1 MFMNNDDI
9 IPVDD
14 AIERFQNHLLSHD
27 RVILSAKFGDG
38 KSFFLNE
45 FKKKCEDSKDS
56 PFKFIT
62 LYPVNY
68 QVLEN
73 KDIFE
78 IIKHDVLL
86 QMLMLRMIDVNY
98 EITNE
103 MALAFYL
110 QTHFLTVADSF
121 FSMLHLIG
129 NADPQIKGLF
139 GIFKSISWVKSLKD
153 KVNEFKKQIDQSDF
167 LDTYLATFDEK
178 SVYENDIVTKI
189 IRDNIDTYQ
198 KSNNKKV
205 VLIIE
210 DMDRLDPA
218 HLFRIMNVF
227 SAHMDY
233 GYRSMQPIDDSLVG
247 NKFGVSNVVFVM
259 HEQNTKALFHH
270 FYGDTADYE
279 GYISKFYN
287 KDIFNFSL
295 NEEKEKYALYL
306 IVKETGLSEDKVK
319 EIFPKSFFVNK
330 TMRQIVCAM
339 DKVNEQFESIE
350 IKPGVKAHPQLLKL
364 IVIAKRLGVSNDN
377 IIAYIVR
384 HIKTLDR
391 FYIDR
396 LIPVIALNPKTRM
409 LESVDVDA
417 DNSNS
422 YVIDCQKINGDGTCV
437 PEIRKN
443 YLYTENT
450 KILKGKIEQM
460 LSLLGC

>member
-1 MFMNNDDI
+1 MFLNNDDI

-110 QTHFLTVADSF
+110 QTHFSTVAESF

-129 NADPQIKGLF
+129 IADPQTQGLLD
-139 GIFKSISWVKSLKD
+139 IFKSISWLKSLKD
-153 KVNEFKKQIDQSDF
+153 EVNAVKKEIDQSDY
-167 LDTYLATFDEK
+167 LDSYLATFDEK

-198 KSNNKKV
+198 KSYNKKV

-270 FYGDTADYE
+270 FYGDYADYE
-279 GYISKFYN
+279 GYMSKFYN

-295 NEEKEKYALYL
+295 NEEKEKYASYL

-330 TMRQIVCAM
+330 C
-339 DKVNEQFESIE
+339 
-350 IKPGVKAHPQLLKL
+350 LLNNL
-364 IVIAKRLGVSNDN
+364 
-377 IIAYIVR
+377 
-384 HIKTLDR
+384 
-391 FYIDR
+391 
-396 LIPVIALNPKTRM
+396 
-409 LESVDVDA
+409 
-417 DNSNS
+417 
-422 YVIDCQKINGDGTCV
+422 
-437 PEIRKN
+437 
-443 YLYTENT
+443 
-450 KILKGKIEQM
+450 
-460 LSLLGC
+460 

>member
-1 MFMNNDDI
+1 MNDENI

-14 AIERFQNHLLSHD
+14 AIERFKNHLLSHD

-103 MALAFYL
+103 MAFAFYL
-110 QTHFLTVADSF
+110 QTHFSTVADSF

-153 KVNEFKKQIDQSDF
+153 KVNEFKKEIDQSDY
-167 LDTYLATFDEK
+167 LDSYLATFDEK
-178 SVYENDIVTKI
+178 SVYENDIITKI

-233 GYRSMQPIDDSLVG
+233 GYRSMLPIDDSLVG

-270 FYGDTADYE
+270 FYGDSADYE
-279 GYISKFYN
+279 GYMSKFYN

-350 IKPGVKAHPQLLKL
+350 VKPGVKPNPQLLKL
-364 IVIAKRLGVSNDN
+364 IVIAKRLGVSNID
-377 IIAYIVR
+377 IKAYIVR
-384 HIKTLDR
+384 RIKTLDR
-391 FYIDR
+391 FYMDR
-396 LIPVIALNPKTRM
+396 LIPVIALNPKKLS
-409 LESVDVDA
+409 LESVEVD
-417 DNSNS
+417 DSRGDS
-422 YVIDCQKINGDGTCV
+422 YVIECQEIDANGLCKPNCFNSAIAYDDNKKMKSQ
-437 PEIRKN
+437 IDR
-443 YLYTENT
+443 
-450 KILKGKIEQM
+450 M

>member
-1 MFMNNDDI
+1 MLMNNDDI

-110 QTHFLTVADSF
+110 QTHFSTVAESF

-129 NADPQIKGLF
+129 IADPQTQGLLD
-139 GIFKSISWVKSLKD
+139 IFKSISWLKSLKD
-153 KVNEFKKQIDQSDF
+153 EVNAVKKEIDQSDY
-167 LDTYLATFDEK
+167 LDSYLATFDEK

-198 KSNNKKV
+198 KSYNKKV

-270 FYGDTADYE
+270 FYGDYADYE
-279 GYISKFYN
+279 GYMSKFYN

-295 NEEKEKYALYL
+295 NEEKKKYALYL

-339 DKVNEQFESIE
+339 DKVIEQFDSIE
-350 IKPGVKAHPQLLKL
+350 VKPGVKANPLLLKL
-364 IVIAKRLGVSNDN
+364 IVIAKRLGVSNEHISSV
-377 IIAYIVR
+377 IIRRLKLLDQLYI
-384 HIKTLDR
+384 KYL
-391 FYIDR
+391 
-396 LIPVIALNPKTRM
+396 LPVIALNPQTRI
-409 LESVDVDA
+409 LEIVNVDVDRTKT
-417 DNSNS
+417 
-422 YVIDCQKINGDGTCV
+422 YIIGCQKINDDGSCSFGIGQNFGDNEDNKV
-437 PEIRKN
+437 LQSN
-443 YLYTENT
+443 
-450 KILKGKIEQM
+450 IERM
-460 LSLLGC
+460 LSLLGY

>member
-1 MFMNNDDI
+1 MNNDDI

-110 QTHFLTVADSF
+110 QTHFSTVAESF

-129 NADPQIKGLF
+129 IADHQTQGLLD
-139 GIFKSISWVKSLKD
+139 IFKSISWLKSLKD
-153 KVNEFKKQIDQSDF
+153 EVNAVKKEIDQSDY
-167 LDTYLATFDEK
+167 LDSYLATFDEK

-198 KSNNKKV
+198 KSYNKKV

-270 FYGDTADYE
+270 FYGDYADYE
-279 GYISKFYN
+279 GYMSKFYN

-306 IVKETGLSEDKVK
+306 IVKETGLSEDRVT
-319 EIFPKSFFVNK
+319 EIFPKSFLANK

-350 IKPGVKAHPQLLKL
+350 VKPGVKANPLLLKL
-364 IVIAKRLGVSNDN
+364 IVIAKRLGVSNEHISSV
-377 IIAYIVR
+377 IIRRLKLLDQLYI
-384 HIKTLDR
+384 KYL
-391 FYIDR
+391 
-396 LIPVIALNPKTRM
+396 LPVIALNPKTRI
-409 LESVDVDA
+409 LETVNVDVDRTKT
-417 DNSNS
+417 
-422 YVIDCQKINGDGTCV
+422 YIIGCQKINDDGSCSFGIGQNFWDNEDNKV
-437 PEIRKN
+437 LQSN
-443 YLYTENT
+443 
-450 KILKGKIEQM
+450 IERM
-460 LSLLGC
+460 LSLLGY

>member
-1 MFMNNDDI
+1 MLMNNDDI

-98 EITNE
+98 ETTNE

-110 QTHFLTVADSF
+110 QTHFSTVADSF

-153 KVNEFKKQIDQSDF
+153 KVNEFKKQINQSDS

-178 SVYENDIVTKI
+178 SVYENDVVTKI

-270 FYGDTADYE
+270 FYGDSADYE
-279 GYISKFYN
+279 GYMSKFYN

-306 IVKETGLSEDKVK
+306 IVKETGVSEDKVK

-350 IKPGVKAHPQLLKL
+350 VKPGVKAHPQLLKL

-384 HIKTLDR
+384 HIKILDR

-437 PEIRKN
+437 PEIRKI

-450 KILKGKIEQM
+450 KILKGQIEQM

>member
-1 MFMNNDDI
+1 MNNDDI

-110 QTHFLTVADSF
+110 QTHFSTVAESF

-129 NADPQIKGLF
+129 IADPQTQGLLD
-139 GIFKSISWVKSLKD
+139 IFKSISWLKSLKD
-153 KVNEFKKQIDQSDF
+153 EVNAVKKEIDQSDY
-167 LDTYLATFDEK
+167 LDSYLATFDEK

-198 KSNNKKV
+198 KSYNKKV

-270 FYGDTADYE
+270 FYGDYADYE
-279 GYISKFYN
+279 GYMSKFYN

-306 IVKETGLSEDKVK
+306 IVKETGLSEDRVT
-319 EIFPKSFFVNK
+319 EIFPKSFLANK

-350 IKPGVKAHPQLLKL
+350 VKPGVKANPLLLKL
-364 IVIAKRLGVSNDN
+364 IVIAKRLGVSNEHISSV
-377 IIAYIVR
+377 IIRRLKLLDQLYI
-384 HIKTLDR
+384 KYL
-391 FYIDR
+391 
-396 LIPVIALNPKTRM
+396 LPVIALNPKTRI
-409 LESVDVDA
+409 LETVNVDVDRTKT
-417 DNSNS
+417 
-422 YVIDCQKINGDGTCV
+422 YIIGCQKINDDGSCSFGIGQNFWDNEDNKV
-437 PEIRKN
+437 LQSN
-443 YLYTENT
+443 
-450 KILKGKIEQM
+450 IERM
-460 LSLLGC
+460 LSLLGY

>member
-1 MFMNNDDI
+1 MLMNNDDI

-98 EITNE
+98 ETTNE

-110 QTHFLTVADSF
+110 QTHFSTVADSF

-153 KVNEFKKQIDQSDF
+153 KVNAVKKEIDQSDF
-167 LDTYLATFDEK
+167 LDSYLATFDEK
-178 SVYENDIVTKI
+178 SVYENDVVTKI

-233 GYRSMQPIDDSLVG
+233 GYRSLQPIDDSLVD

-270 FYGDTADYE
+270 FYGDYADYE
-279 GYISKFYN
+279 GYMSKFYN

-295 NEEKEKYALYL
+295 NEEKEKYTLYL
-306 IVKETGLSEDKVK
+306 IVKETGLSEDRVT
-319 EIFPKSFFVNK
+319 EIFPKSFLANK

-350 IKPGVKAHPQLLKL
+350 VKPGVKANPLLLKL
-364 IVIAKRLGVSNDN
+364 IVIAKRLGVSNEHISSV
-377 IIAYIVR
+377 IIRRLKLLDQLYI
-384 HIKTLDR
+384 KYL
-391 FYIDR
+391 
-396 LIPVIALNPKTRM
+396 LPVIALNPKTRI
-409 LESVDVDA
+409 LEIVNVDVDRTKT
-417 DNSNS
+417 
-422 YVIDCQKINGDGTCV
+422 YIIGCQKINDDGSCSFGIGQNFGDNEDNKV
-437 PEIRKN
+437 LQSN
-443 YLYTENT
+443 
-450 KILKGKIEQM
+450 IERM
-460 LSLLGC
+460 LSLLGY

>member
-45 FKKKCEDSKDS
+45 FKKKCEESKDS

-86 QMLMLRMIDVNY
+86 QMLMFRMIDVNY

-110 QTHFLTVADSF
+110 QTHFSTVADSF

-139 GIFKSISWVKSLKD
+139 SIFKSISWVKSLKD
-153 KVNEFKKQIDQSDF
+153 KVNEFKKEIDQSDF

-178 SVYENDIVTKI
+178 SVYENDVVTKI

-198 KSNNKKV
+198 RSNNKKV

-233 GYRSMQPIDDSLVG
+233 GYRSMLPIDDSLVG

-270 FYGDTADYE
+270 FYGDSADYE
-279 GYISKFYN
+279 GYMSKFYN

-306 IVKETGLSEDKVK
+306 IVKETGLSEDKVT

-330 TMRQIVCAM
+330 TMRQIICAM

-350 IKPGVKAHPQLLKL
+350 IKPGVKANPLLLKL

-377 IIAYIVR
+377 ICSVIIRRLKLLDQLYI
-384 HIKTLDR
+384 KYL
-391 FYIDR
+391 
-396 LIPVIALNPKTRM
+396 LPVIALNPKTRI
-409 LESVDVDA
+409 LEIVNVDVDRTKT
-417 DNSNS
+417 
-422 YVIDCQKINGDGTCV
+422 YIIDCQKINDDGSCSFGIGQNFLDKGD
-437 PEIRKN
+437 
-443 YLYTENT
+443 NT
-450 KILKGKIEQM
+450 ILQGNIERM
-460 LSLLGC
+460 LSLLGY

>member
-1 MFMNNDDI
+1 MNNDDI

-110 QTHFLTVADSF
+110 QTHFSTVAESF

-129 NADPQIKGLF
+129 IADPQTQGLLD
-139 GIFKSISWVKSLKD
+139 IFKSISWLKSLKD
-153 KVNEFKKQIDQSDF
+153 EVNAVKKEIDQSDY
-167 LDTYLATFDEK
+167 LDSYLATFDEK

-198 KSNNKKV
+198 KSYNKKV

-270 FYGDTADYE
+270 FYGDYADYE
-279 GYISKFYN
+279 GYMSKFYN

-306 IVKETGLSEDKVK
+306 IVKETGLSEDRVT
-319 EIFPKSFFVNK
+319 EIFPKSFLANK

-350 IKPGVKAHPQLLKL
+350 VKPGVKAHPLLLKL
-364 IVIAKRLGVSNDN
+364 IVIAKRLGVSNEHISSV
-377 IIAYIVR
+377 IIRRLKLLDQLYI
-384 HIKTLDR
+384 KYL
-391 FYIDR
+391 
-396 LIPVIALNPKTRM
+396 LPVIAFNPKTRI
-409 LESVDVDA
+409 LETVNVDVDRTKT
-417 DNSNS
+417 
-422 YVIDCQKINGDGTCV
+422 YIIGCQKINDDGSCSFGIGQKFLDKGD
-437 PEIRKN
+437 
-443 YLYTENT
+443 NT
-450 KILKGKIEQM
+450 ILQGNIERM
-460 LSLLGC
+460 LSLLGY

>member
-1 MFMNNDDI
+1 MFLNNDDI

-45 FKKKCEDSKDS
+45 FRKKCEDCNDS

-98 EITNE
+98 EITDE

-110 QTHFLTVADSF
+110 QTHFSTVAESF

-129 NADPQIKGLF
+129 IADPQTQGLLD
-139 GIFKSISWVKSLKD
+139 IFKSISWLKSLKN
-153 KVNEFKKQIDQSDF
+153 KVNAVKKEIDQSDY
-167 LDTYLATFDEK
+167 LDSYLATFDEK
-178 SVYENDIVTKI
+178 SVYENDIITKI

-233 GYRSMQPIDDSLVG
+233 GYRSMLPIDDSLVG
-247 NKFGVSNVVFVM
+247 NKFGFSNVVFVM

-270 FYGDTADYE
+270 FYGEYADYE
-279 GYISKFYN
+279 GYMSKFYN

-306 IVKETGLSEDKVK
+306 IVKETGLPEDKVT

-330 TMRQIVCAM
+330 TMRQIICAM

-350 IKPGVKAHPQLLKL
+350 IKPGVKANPLL
-364 IVIAKRLGVSNDN
+364 
-377 IIAYIVR
+377 
-384 HIKTLDR
+384 
-391 FYIDR
+391 
-396 LIPVIALNPKTRM
+396 LN
-409 LESVDVDA
+409 
-417 DNSNS
+417 
-422 YVIDCQKINGDGTCV
+422 
-437 PEIRKN
+437 
-443 YLYTENT
+443 
-450 KILKGKIEQM
+450 
-460 LSLLGC
+460 

>member
-1 MFMNNDDI
+1 MNDDDI

-14 AIERFQNHLLSHD
+14 AIERFKNHLLSHD

-45 FKKKCEDSKDS
+45 FKKKCEDNNDF

-98 EITNE
+98 NITDEI
-103 MALAFYL
+103 AFAFYL
-110 QTHFLTVADSF
+110 QTHFSTVAESF
-121 FSMLHLIG
+121 FSMLQLIG
-129 NADPQIKGLF
+129 FEDTQTHSLLGT
-139 GIFKSISWVKSLKD
+139 FKSISWLKSLKD
-153 KVNEFKKQIDQSDF
+153 KVNAAKKKIDQTDF
-167 LDTYLATFDEK
+167 LDSYLANFDEK
-178 SVYENDIVTKI
+178 SVYENDVVTKI
-189 IRDNIDTYQ
+189 IRENIKTYQ
-198 KSNNKKV
+198 EINNKKV

-270 FYGDTADYE
+270 FYGEYADYE
-279 GYISKFYN
+279 GYMSKFYN
-287 KDIFNFSL
+287 KDIFIFSL

-306 IVKETGLSEDKVK
+306 IVKETGLSEDKVT
-319 EIFPKSFFVNK
+319 EIFPKSFFINK
-330 TMRQIVCAM
+330 TMRQIICAM

-364 IVIAKRLGVSNDN
+364 IVITKRLGVSHDK
-377 IIAYIVR
+377 IIAYIER
-384 HIKTLDR
+384 QIKTLDR
-391 FYIDR
+391 FYLNR
-396 LIPVIALNPKTRM
+396 LLPVIVLNPKTQV
-409 LESVDVDA
+409 LDTIEVEVDRYK
-417 DNSNS
+417 S
-422 YVIDCQKINGDGTCV
+422 YIIDCNEIDANGLCKPVIYNSATVGDSN
-437 PEIRKN
+437 KM
-443 YLYTENT
+443 
-450 KILKGKIEQM
+450 LKSNIERM

>member
-1 MFMNNDDI
+1 MNNDDI

-45 FKKKCEDSKDS
+45 FKKKCEESKDS

-86 QMLMLRMIDVNY
+86 QMLMFRMIDVNY

-110 QTHFLTVADSF
+110 QTHFSTVADSF

-139 GIFKSISWVKSLKD
+139 SIFKSISWVKSLKD
-153 KVNEFKKQIDQSDF
+153 KVNEFKKEIDQSDF

-178 SVYENDIVTKI
+178 SVYENDVVTKI

-198 KSNNKKV
+198 RSNNKKV

-233 GYRSMQPIDDSLVG
+233 GYRSMLPIDDSLVG

-270 FYGDTADYE
+270 FYGDSADYE
-279 GYISKFYN
+279 GYMSKFYN

-306 IVKETGLSEDKVK
+306 IVKETGLSEDKVT

-330 TMRQIVCAM
+330 TMRQIICAM

-350 IKPGVKAHPQLLKL
+350 IKPGVKANPLLLKL

-377 IIAYIVR
+377 ICSVIIRRLKLLDQLYI
-384 HIKTLDR
+384 KYL
-391 FYIDR
+391 
-396 LIPVIALNPKTRM
+396 LPVIALNPKTRI
-409 LESVDVDA
+409 LEIVNVDVDRTKT
-417 DNSNS
+417 
-422 YVIDCQKINGDGTCV
+422 YIIDCQKINDDGSCSFGIGQNFLDKGD
-437 PEIRKN
+437 
-443 YLYTENT
+443 NT
-450 KILKGKIEQM
+450 ILQGNIERM
-460 LSLLGC
+460 LSLLGY